1 MINYDDLPDVLTAKE
16 VQTYLRLG
24 RTATYTLLQSGAVPN
39 VRIGQQFRVPKASL
53 RELLGSGAKEP
64 GAGIPVKG

>member
-1 MINYDDLPDVLTAKE
+1 MLHYDDLPDVLTAKD

-24 RTATYTLLQSGAVPN
+24 RNATYTALQDGTIRS
-39 VRIGQQFRVPKASL
+39 VRIGQKFLVPKAAL
-53 RELLGSGAKEP
+53 RELMGDDAKEP